1 MKNFRPDWWSL
12 RSKST
17 PQWFKDAKFG
27 IYTHWGI
34 YSVPAC
40 GPNATWYPYNMYRP
54 GTEQY
59 EFHVKTYGGPQEV
72 GYKDFIADF
81 TASRFDPDEWAE
93 LFKKSGAQ
101 FAGPVGEHHDG
112 FAMWNSQYT
121 EWNAVNMGPR
131 RDVVGELEKA
141 IRQQG
146 LRFLIALHHA
156 ENWWFFP
163 HWEMDYDTSD
173 PQYKGLYGSPHN
185 LEWAKDKPVVQN
197 RQEEWD
203 YQEKPGK
210 AFLDMW
216 LNKTCEV
223 IDRYQPDMLWFDF
236 GLRRVQENYKK
247 EMLAYYYNKEAE
259 WGREVVLTY
268 KWHHLVP
275 GVGVIDLELGRFDTL
290 TYHDWITDTTI
301 DDGQGWGYLRNARY
315 KSVRTLVHYLID
327 NVSKNGNMLLNVG
340 PKPDGEIPE
349 EAQEVLLGIGEW
361 LDLNGEAIYGT
372 TPWMLYGEGPTKMRK
387 AGNFMEDSEVQ
398 YTSADIR
405 FTVKED
411 ILFAI
416 LLGWPGKS
424 VTIEALSGLYQAE
437 IESVR
442 MLGIDQD
449 LRWSLSLDGL
459 EVQIPAEKPC
469 RHAYVLK
476 IKRTRPF

>member
-1 MKNFRPDWWSL
+1 
-12 RSKST
+12 
-17 PQWFKDAKFG
+17 
-27 IYTHWGI
+27 
-34 YSVPAC
+34 
-40 GPNATWYPYNMYRP
+40 
-54 GTEQY
+54 
-59 EFHVKTYGGPQEV
+59 
-72 GYKDFIADF
+72 
-81 TASRFDPDEWAE
+81 
-93 LFKKSGAQ
+93 
-101 FAGPVGEHHDG
+101 
-112 FAMWNSQYT
+112 
-121 EWNAVNMGPR
+121 
-131 RDVVGELEKA
+131 VVGELEKA

-290 TYHDWITDTTI
+290 TYHDWITDTTV

-361 LDLNGEAIYGT
+361 LNLNGEAIYGT